1 MYPANSIYFSA
12 PVKPGDVITA
22 SVTYLGNNRFRL
34 VESDSTQGWST
45 TFNMSAK
52 AQRNS
57 AETILEDLGDG
68 IQPVA
73 KFTSLRLTALTANG
87 EPFATSGTLH
97 ATNLTRGNTK
107 LTTNSKLTT
116 NAFTI
121 TRRHT

>member
-1 MYPANSIYFSA
+1 MYPADSIYFSA

-22 SVTYLGNNRFRL
+22 SVTYLGSNRFRL
-34 VESDSTQGWST
+34 VESDSTQGRSK

-73 KFTSLRLTALTANG
+73 KFTSLRFTALTANG
-87 EPFATSGTLH
+87 KPLATSGTQP
-97 ATNLTRGNTK
+97 T
-107 LTTNSKLTT
+107 
-116 NAFTI
+116 
-121 TRRHT
+121 